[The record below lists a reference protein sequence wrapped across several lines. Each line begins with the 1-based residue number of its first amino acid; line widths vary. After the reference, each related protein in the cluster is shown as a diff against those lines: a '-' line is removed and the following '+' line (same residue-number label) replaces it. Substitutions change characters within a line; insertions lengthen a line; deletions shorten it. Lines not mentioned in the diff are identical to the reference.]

1 MNQVTIQLDL
11 GMLAV
16 IVRFMLAAVVL
27 LVFGFYFNRRVELA
41 ERTGELE
48 GFTWFY
54 VTIGVAVT
62 LLAPGLIL
70 FELLFPAWVW
80 AIILFVAFACSGW
93 PMSWGAMQRYL
104 KARRAHQESLREAA
118 RARGDFPK

>member
-16 IVRFMLAAVVL
+16 IVRFVLAAVVL

-48 GFTWFY
+48 GFT
-54 VTIGVAVT
+54 I
-62 LLAPGLIL
+62 
-70 FELLFPAWVW
+70 
-80 AIILFVAFACSGW
+80 
-93 PMSWGAMQRYL
+93 
-104 KARRAHQESLREAA
+104 
-118 RARGDFPK
+118 